1 MIWNILHLNEYD
13 DDNNY
18 LHIGLH
24 LFFIHQSP
32 YEFAL
37 YLLLWFFGKFETTID
52 HSILLPIY
60 VYKNMYNLGNKTIS
74 LWFTYMKKKTDL
86 YFSTY
91 TLGGRV
97 AQKWLYRE
105 NIIQNFFF
113 CTIYLASI
121 CVTQTQNQKN
131 FVRHFR
137 RSSMILGPVPVVIIS
152 CRIFPIRGSSS

>member
-1 MIWNILHLNEYD
+1 MIWNILRLNEYD

-37 YLLLWFFGKFETTID
+37 YLLLWFFSKFDTTID

-60 VYKNMYNLGNKTIS
+60 IRICMYGYLYNLGNKTIS
-74 LWFTYMKKKTDL
+74 LWFTYMKKKTDF
-86 YFSTY
+86 YFSTC

-97 AQKWLYRE
+97 TDMALQRKY
-105 NIIQNFFF
+105 NSDFFF
-113 CTIYLASI
+113 LHDLFGFDLCYTDSKSKKL
-121 CVTQTQNQKN
+121 
-131 FVRHFR
+131 
-137 RSSMILGPVPVVIIS
+137 RSA
-152 CRIFPIRGSSS
+152 F